1 MRAAFPLS
9 LFLLLGVLATAA
21 QSGGTSPSPLA
32 AGWQSRLAALL
43 PVPGQTVSLMRRQ
56 PKLTIVD
63 LTRRVVSVQGN
74 REALNKVLS
83 DYQSG
88 VQPTYDERLG
98 ITREEFKR
106 YLVIQEELASSG
118 RTFRMPV
125 TRDSTRVTFGDVA
138 GLDGVLKGVSIDLR
152 TGEMRVPE
160 GYTAR
165 PINVAPSAAADSKLP
180 VKVGF
185 QWKVLGNDSKLGH
198 GINGTLNL
206 LQLDGGR
213 IILSYTR
220 NSMISYKINRGEV
233 ILSYDH

>member
-1 MRAAFPLS
+1 MRAAFSLF
-9 LFLLLGVLATAA
+9 LFLLLGVLPMAA
-21 QSGGTSPSPLA
+21 QSGGTSPTPLM

-43 PVPGQTVSLMRRQ
+43 PVPGQTASLMKRQ
-56 PKLTIVD
+56 PTLDIYDLTI
-63 LTRRVVSVQGN
+63 RVANVQGS

-106 YLVIQEELASSG
+106 ILVIQEELASSG
-118 RTFRMPV
+118 RTLRLPV
-125 TRDSTRVTFGDVA
+125 TRDNTRVAFGDVA
-138 GLDGVLKGVSIDLR
+138 GLDGILRGVSIDLR
-152 TGEMRVPE
+152 TGEMRGPE

-165 PINVAPSAAADSKLP
+165 PISVAPNTATDSRLP
-180 VKVGF
+180 VKLGF
-185 QWKVLGNDSKLGH
+185 QWKVLGNDSKLGN
-198 GINGTLNL
+198 GVKGTLNL

-220 NSMISYKINRGEV
+220 TSMISNKITRGEV